1 MKTFLP
7 WSLKIIGNPGRDNV
21 VLSPR
26 QAMQL
31 AIKEAEKGFGF
42 VEPNPPVGCVILDS
56 EYRFL
61 SSGFHAKYGGD
72 HAEVSALK
80 KIKDKSRLKGGH
92 VFITLEP
99 CHHKGKTPP
108 CSLELAKY
116 PIQSLTYGTEEPFTN
131 KKGLNY
137 LCEKGIDIVRSIDF
151 QKELEALVAPFK
163 FATLNKKS
171 FVSLKIASSLDG
183 TTALETGESQW
194 ITGESARKHAHFLRA
209 RYSAILI
216 GFNTLLKDNP
226 QLNIRVEPFKKKK
239 NKVVILDPEGK
250 SFSFLLQS
258 NLLKVRALEDVIVC
272 CLDKVKKNTLGINQ
286 LSLPFTSSHSKSVNI
301 KHRFSLSPL
310 LEILYREEQIQSVLV
325 EGGAFCW
332 SEFLRQKAAQK
343 LYLYM
348 APKIIGKGLRWSD
361 HFKIG
366 NLSQSIN
373 LQSLKIIPIE
383 DDYLLEVSF

>member
-1 MKTFLP
+1 MAEIT
-7 WSLKIIGNPGRDNV
+7 
-21 VLSPR
+21 LSPR

-31 AIKEAEKGFGF
+31 AIKEAEKGLGF

-61 SSGFHAKYGGD
+61 SSGFHTKYGSD

-92 VFITLEP
+92 IFVTLEP

-131 KKGLNY
+131 KKGLDY
-137 LCEKGIDIVRSIDF
+137 LCEKGIDVVSSMDF
-151 QKELEALVAPFK
+151 QNELEVLVAPFK

-183 TTALETGESQW
+183 TTALETGQSQW

-216 GFNTLLKDNP
+216 GLNTLLKDNP
-226 QLNIRVEPFKKKK
+226 QLNIRVDPFRKKK

-272 CLDKVKKNTLGINQ
+272 CLDKVKKNTIGISQ
-286 LSLPFTSSHSKSVNI
+286 LSVPSLSSFSQDLEFQKVSGSSKPINI
-301 KHRFSLSPL
+301 KHRFSLSHL
-310 LEILYREEQIQSVLV
+310 LEILYQEGKIQSVLV

-332 SEFLRQKAAQK
+332 SEFLKQKAAQK

-348 APKIIGKGLRWSD
+348 SPQIIGKGVKWSD
-361 HFKIG
+361 HFKIQK
-366 NLSQSIN
+366 LSQSIKFH
-373 LQSLKIIPIE
+373 SSKITPIE
-383 DDYLLEVSF
+383 DDYLLEASF